1 LLIENYQTEANN
13 KRGRAYESKGF
24 TDIAMEQFKAA
35 IKLYLY
41 NVDAYNNL
49 GNAYMSKSM
58 TDKAI
63 EYFKTVFRL
72 AP

>member
-1 LLIENYQTEANN
+1 
-13 KRGRAYESKGF
+13 
-24 TDIAMEQFKAA
+24 MEQFKAA